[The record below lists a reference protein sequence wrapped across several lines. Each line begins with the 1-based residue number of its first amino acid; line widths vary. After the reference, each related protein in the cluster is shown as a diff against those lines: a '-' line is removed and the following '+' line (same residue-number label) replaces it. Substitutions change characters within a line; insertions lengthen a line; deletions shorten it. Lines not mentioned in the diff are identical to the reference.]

1 MISGGSERSLAL
13 RLLLASTV
21 KESGCLCSGS
31 QESSN
36 MDFSFLFQPEMLAAL
51 FTLTVL
57 EIVLGIDNIIF
68 ISILAGKLPAH
79 QQGRARTIG
88 LAAAMITR
96 LALLFS
102 LTWIMKLTTPLFEI
116 LGHGF
121 SGRDLILLCGGL
133 FLIWKSAT
141 EIYEKVE
148 AHGEKER
155 GAKGGISFAGTIV
168 QIMILDIVFSLDSV
182 ITAVGMSNN
191 LMVMCLAVIIAVGVM
206 MLSSGAISTFIT
218 KHPSIKLLALSFLLM
233 IGVVLIGEGM
243 GQHISKGYIYCSMAF
258 AFAIEILNIRMRR
271 KSAKKDLDEKKDEDT
286 K

>member
-1 MISGGSERSLAL
+1 
-13 RLLLASTV
+13 
-21 KESGCLCSGS
+21 
-31 QESSN
+31 
-36 MDFSFLFQPEMLAAL
+36 MDFSFLTNPEMLAAL

-68 ISILAGKLPAH
+68 ISILAGKLPAN
-79 QQGRARTIG
+79 QQARVRTIG

-96 LALLFS
+96 LLLLFS
-102 LTWIMKLTTPLFEI
+102 LTWIMKLTTPLFSLLE
-116 LGHGF
+116 HGF
-121 SGRDLILLCGGL
+121 SGRDLILLGGGL

-148 AHGEKER
+148 GHGEKER
-155 GAKGGISFAGTIV
+155 AAKGGVSFVGTIV

-191 LMVMCLAVIIAVGVM
+191 LTVMCLAVIIAVGVM
-206 MLSSGAISTFIT
+206 MLSSGAVSAFIT

-258 AFAIEILNIRMRR
+258 AFLIEVLNIRMRR
-271 KSAKKDLDEKKDEDT
+271 KSAKKIDDSKDDG
-286 K
+286 KGDDK